1 MSDPFLIPKE
11 GHSLYFRIQPPV
23 QEWINVFLMKALIEI
38 NIMYTVEKQDE
49 YKLRMMANSVLQ
61 ESTGKFGYYAARSSK
76 IFFGIFNYIVIIS
89 LVAVQSIMEPSII
102 AWVFFALNLIN
113 LSYMLRGNYRTSDLR
128 VQYILA
134 NIIKIFSLAV
144 IILTIF
150 VLANSH
156 AIDENI
162 KWSNVKRWLQILG
175 LKANVIDLSSNEF

>member
-1 MSDPFLIPKE
+1 
-11 GHSLYFRIQPPV
+11 
-23 QEWINVFLMKALIEI
+23 
-38 NIMYTVEKQDE
+38 
-49 YKLRMMANSVLQ
+49 
-61 ESTGKFGYYAARSSK
+61 
-76 IFFGIFNYIVIIS
+76 
-89 LVAVQSIMEPSII
+89 MEPSII

-113 LSYMLRGNYRTSDLR
+113 LSYMMRGNYRTSDLR